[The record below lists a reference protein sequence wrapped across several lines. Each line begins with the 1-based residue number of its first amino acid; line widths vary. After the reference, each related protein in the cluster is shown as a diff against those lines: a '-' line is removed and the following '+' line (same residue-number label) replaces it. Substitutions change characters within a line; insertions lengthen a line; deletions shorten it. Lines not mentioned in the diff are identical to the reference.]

1 MEKIHRQYIGTQQVW
16 YERIYIDSVML
27 RFTHMVWYG
36 NKYRRIVVGKDLLMK
51 FSGVG
56 CNLAV

>member
-1 MEKIHRQYIGTQQVW
+1 MEKIHRQYRGTQQVW

-36 NKYRRIVVGKDLLMK
+36 NKYRGIVVG
-51 FSGVG
+51 
-56 CNLAV
+56 